1 MFENV
6 VSDIR
11 DALAHQSETLNMVA
25 DRQHASDQEHQRI
38 LAAIES
44 GNATEASAAMQ
55 EHLHAVGAALDSIL
69 SQ

>member
-1 MFENV
+1 
-6 VSDIR
+6 
-11 DALAHQSETLNMVA
+11 MVA